1 MRKTRMAEKEKEKEK
16 KGGKKA
22 ESMSQEKIVAT
33 FQKLRQEQRAIVGKI
48 AELEGESNEY
58 R

>member
-1 MRKTRMAEKEKEKEK
+1 MRKARMAEKEKEK